1 VNLTAFTPG
10 SDGWVPVLE
19 EPFTLVSGTGPGAEG
34 RYCEIN
40 AFEIGRV
47 RVELAD
53 GSGTVSR
60 FRMNRDGAKLLVAVS
75 DQSVEVSAITYC
87 YPREYCSTQT

>member
-1 VNLTAFTPG
+1 MKTKR
-10 SDGWVPVLE
+10 E
-19 EPFTLVSGTGPGAEG
+19 
-34 RYCEIN
+34 EIN

-75 DQSVEVSAITYC
+75 DQSVDVSVTFYC
-87 YPREYCSTQT
+87 YPREYCST